1 MKLAQ
6 LDRYCSQWPGVT
18 LDVKW
23 GADRCYSVGGK
34 MFAVTSAD
42 DKTVQRISFKV
53 PEDQFLSMTDMPGI
67 VAAPYLARV
76 KWVLL
81 EEPKRYGDAWLLERV
96 REAWQIVGGKL
107 PAKTRKALGIT

>member
-6 LDRYCSQWPGVT
+6 LDKHCAAWPGVT

-34 MFAVTSAD
+34 MFAVTSSEDA
-42 DKTVQRISFKV
+42 VIQRISFKV
-53 PEDQFLSMTDMPGI
+53 PDEQFLALSEMDGI
-67 VAAPYLARV
+67 VAAPYLARA

-81 EEPKRYGDAWLLERV
+81 QEPKRYGDAWLLERV

-107 PAKTRKALGIT
+107 PAKTRKVLGIP